1 MSLCCMLIPAKI
13 LLMMKDQIKPTSH
26 TSLKTFAGQFLDVC
40 CLSEITIWDRFAR
53 LFHWSV
59 AGAFLLDF

>member
-1 MSLCCMLIPAKI
+1 MSS
-13 LLMMKDQIKPTSH
+13 TH
-26 TSLKTFAGQFLDVC
+26 
-40 CLSEITIWDRFAR
+40 EITIWDRFAR